1 MSCQTVATNSWNCL
15 HINSPWGS
23 PLSSVASSGGGGG
36 LGSQFRQDKGHEFSI
51 KEINR
56 VRSKSCRDT
65 MPSSKVNSQS
75 QLYSLRKFGS
85 NVQKT
90 VALFAK
96 HFSKPWRVKQPHL
109 LMFSEIIF
117 IAWLFN
123 QVIHRDENVKK
134 VVLES
139 SSQLLRS
146 LFHGEYN
153 CGC

>member
-1 MSCQTVATNSWNCL
+1 MD
-15 HINSPWGS
+15 
-23 PLSSVASSGGGGG
+23 
-36 LGSQFRQDKGHEFSI
+36 SQFRQDKGHEFSI

-65 MPSSKVNSQS
+65 MPSSKVNSQL

-85 NVQKT
+85 NVQET
-90 VALFAK
+90 VGLFAK
-96 HFSKPWRVKQPHL
+96 HFSKPWLVKQPHL